1 MMIVTASQ
9 ATGGEPWRSR
19 CQSVEWNDAVGA
31 ARHSM
36 QVAGLESVMVVAD
49 NQPIGRI
56 TRRDIERCLNQGN
69 WLEAVM
75 VRDLVG
81 DAHDTCN

>member
-1 MMIVTASQ
+1 MIATAAQ
-9 ATGGEPWRSR
+9 AKGGEQWRPCR
-19 CQSVEWNDAVGA
+19 QSVQWNESVGA
-31 ARHSM
+31 AQRM
-36 QVAGLESVMVVAD
+36 MRVAGLESVMVIGD